1 LDRTTPPF
9 ALPPD
14 LPAEEVL
21 RVLDANGIQLAVV
34 GADGVVQWA
43 SPSLV
48 RSRGAQVVGGE
59 SRKVLLRREKDHLAC
74 RHEEVLES
82 GRPNR
87 RWIPETRP
95 GSLGP
100 RQLLIQLRL
109 PAGQVLD
116 AIIDAGPADRGFPD
130 QVFRERVLSEGLRHV
145 PAGVL
150 LLDASMKA
158 VAANPAAAEMLRR
171 TEADL
176 KGKAL
181 EDLLPEGSL
190 PARGPLL
197 AALLAESAALEER
210 EIVLGRGPSRRVAQ
224 FYLAAVS
231 GPNQELAA
239 AVAILSDIS
248 SERILNEALSRK
260 VGELTLLREI
270 GLVLG
275 RTARLDQVLRVI
287 LAAVVHP
294 GGLGLG
300 AAALFLAEEG
310 KNTIRGRLA
319 RQRPPALGLASRD
332 ELGQELE
339 AMAFGPSSSADRELE
354 TVVKRFGVALDRND
368 HPLAAAIGRPQPTLF
383 EAGGP
388 ADDRDPRLVTLFG
401 HAPVLLA
408 PLYNQGRRLGVL
420 VGVALPGDPPLDEDR
435 IALGGLIAGTAAGAI
450 ARSRLHD
457 ELAGRLEDLRDA
469 NARLRNLQGQ
479 LLKAERLSA
488 IGELAAE
495 IVHQIRNP
503 LSVVGGFSRR
513 LARTIT
519 DDDPRRHD
527 VRILLEETA
536 RMETILERI
545 RQDVRLARSPARE
558 SVDPDELVR
567 DAVARYRDLAR
578 ELRVALVGAS
588 DPGLPQVRGNREILL
603 EVLDNLLRNAF
614 DAIGEA
620 GRVTVSARRFRDA
633 VHLVVEDDGPGI
645 APEHLDRIFEPFY
658 TTKVG
663 GTGLGLPLS
672 KRLVAQCGGSL
683 FADSRPGEG
692 SRFRIVLPAF
702 ATPAP
707 EADAA
712 AVERPAATLPRTEEE
727 PGHVAD
733 PDR

>member
-1 LDRTTPPF
+1 MSPDSNGLPF
-9 ALPPD
+9 LPTV
-14 LPAEEVL
+14 PAEEIV
-21 RVLDANGIQLAVV
+21 RVLDANGIQIAVV
-34 GADGVVQWA
+34 GSDGTVRWA
-43 SPSLV
+43 SPSLL
-48 RSRGAQVVGGE
+48 RSRGAGLIGGDA
-59 SRKVLLRREKDHLAC
+59 RVHLLRREKDYLAC
-74 RHEEVLES
+74 RREEVLET
-82 GRPNR
+82 GRASR

-100 RQLLIQLRL
+100 RQLLVQMRL
-109 PAGQVLD
+109 PGGSVLD
-116 AIIDAGPADRGFPD
+116 TIIDAGPADRGFPD

-150 LLDASMKA
+150 LLDAAMKV
-158 VAANPAAAEMLRR
+158 VAANPAAADMLRQ
-171 TEADL
+171 TETEL
-176 KGKAL
+176 KGRAV
-181 EDLLPEGSL
+181 EDLLPPDSL
-190 PARGPLL
+190 PARGPVL
-197 AALLAESAALEER
+197 AAVLAEAAALEER
-210 EIVLGRGPSRRVAQ
+210 EIVIGRGAHRRVVQ

-231 GPNQELAA
+231 GPDQELSA

-248 SERILNEALSRK
+248 SERMLNDALSRK

-310 KNTIRGRLA
+310 KGTIRGRLA
-319 RQRPPALGLASRD
+319 RQRPPGLGATGRD
-332 ELGQELE
+332 DLGQELE
-339 AMAFGPSSSADRELE
+339 ALATATPGNEDRELE
-354 TVVKRFGVALDRND
+354 AQVKRFAVQLDRDD
-368 HPLAAAIGRPQPTLF
+368 HPLVAAIARSQASLLT
-383 EAGGP
+383 AGGP
-388 ADDRDPRLVTLFG
+388 GDTVEPRFSNLFG
-401 HAPVLLA
+401 RAPVVLA
-408 PLYNQGRRLGVL
+408 PLYNQGKRLGVL
-420 VGVALPGDPPLDEDR
+420 VGAALPGDPLVDDDHL
-435 IALGGLIAGTAAGAI
+435 ALAGLVGVTAAGAI

-513 LARTIT
+513 LARTIG
-519 DDDPRRHD
+519 DDDPRRQD
-527 VRILLEETA
+527 VRILLEETS
-536 RMETILERI
+536 RMEAILERI

-558 SVDPDELVR
+558 SVDPEELVR

-578 ELRVALVGAS
+578 DQHVALTAS
-588 DPGLPQVRGNREILL
+588 SEPDLPPVRGSREILL

-614 DAIGEA
+614 DAVPEG
-620 GRVTVSARRFRDA
+620 GRVAVRARRLKEA

-645 APEHLDRIFEPFY
+645 APEHLERIFEPFY

-683 FADSRPGEG
+683 TADSRPGEG
-692 SRFRIVLPAF
+692 CRFRIVLPSVSPLTLG
-702 ATPAP
+702 TPVVSRGV
-707 EADAA
+707 EDA
-712 AVERPAATLPRTEEE
+712 
-727 PGHVAD
+727 GDVAD
-733 PDR
+733 PDRG

>member
-1 LDRTTPPF
+1 MSDGVPPPF
-9 ALPPD
+9 PPP
-14 LPAEEVL
+14 LTAEEIV
-21 RVLDANGIQLAVV
+21 RVLDANGIHTAVV
-34 GADGVVQWA
+34 GADGNVEWA
-43 SPSLV
+43 SPALL
-48 RSRGAQVVGGE
+48 RSRGAELIGGD
-59 SRKVLLRREKDHLAC
+59 SRRHLLRRERDHLAD
-74 RHEEVLES
+74 RRLEVLET
-82 GRPNR
+82 GRTSR

-100 RQLLIQLRL
+100 RQLLVQVRL
-109 PAGQVLD
+109 PAGRVLD

-150 LLDASMKA
+150 LLDAQMKV
-158 VAANPAAAEMLRR
+158 VAANPAAAEMLHM
-171 TEADL
+171 TEPEL
-176 KGKAL
+176 KGQVL
-181 EDLLPEGSL
+181 ENLLPPGSL
-190 PARGPLL
+190 PARGAVLG
-197 AALLAESAALEER
+197 ALLAEASALEER
-210 EIVLGRGPSRRVAQ
+210 EIILGRGPGRRVLQ

-231 GPNQELAA
+231 GPDQELAA

-248 SERILNEALSRK
+248 SERALNEALSRK

-270 GLVLG
+270 SLVLG

-300 AAALFLAEEG
+300 AAALFLVEEG
-310 KNTIRGRLA
+310 KGLIRGRLA
-319 RQRPPALGLASRD
+319 RLRPQAMGWASRED
-332 ELGQELE
+332 LGQELE
-339 AMAFGPSSSADRELE
+339 AVAFGPSSAADRELE
-354 TVVKRFGVALDRND
+354 QTAKRFAVHLDHDD
-368 HPLAAAIGRPQPTLF
+368 HPLVAAAGRAQPTYC

-388 ADDRDPRLVTLFG
+388 DDALDPPLSSLLGNV
-401 HAPVLLA
+401 PVLLA
-408 PLYNQGRRLGVL
+408 PLHSQGRRLGVL
-420 VGVALPGDPPLDEDR
+420 VGGSLPGDPPLDEDR
-435 IALGGLIAGTAAGAI
+435 LALAGLISGTAAGAI

-513 LARTIT
+513 LARTIG
-519 DDDPRRHD
+519 DDDPRRQD

-536 RMETILERI
+536 RMEVILERI
-545 RQDVRLARSPARE
+545 RQDVRLARSPARD

-567 DAVARYRDLAR
+567 DAIARYRDLAR
-578 ELRVALVGAS
+578 DQQVALV
-588 DPGLPQVRGNREILL
+588 PITEQGLPAVRGNREILL

-614 DAIGEA
+614 DAIPEG
-620 GRVTVSARRFRDA
+620 GRVTVRALRLKEA

-645 APEHLDRIFEPFY
+645 APEHLERVFEPFY

-683 FADSRPGEG
+683 TADSRPGEG
-692 SRFRIVLPAF
+692 CRFRIVLPAVPTI
-702 ATPAP
+702 ALG
-707 EADAA
+707 AA
-712 AVERPAATLPRTEEE
+712 AVSERKE
-727 PGHVAD
+727 PGD
-733 PDR
+733 GTNPDR